1 LALQKTDTW
10 RLKKWFTVYAPKVF
24 NEVQIG
30 EMPASDEKS
39 ALNRTIKVPLST
51 LTKNPAHAYSNVFLK
66 VSDVNGDAAHT
77 NILRIEQSHGYIRSL
92 VRRYRGVADSVVS
105 TTTKEGKGV
114 VFKIIVI
121 TRNRVAH
128 SKTTGIRK
136 ELTEYVRA
144 YAKENELN
152 ALINAVIEGKLQAEI
167 TARIKKIALISKVE
181 VKKLEIR

>member
-1 LALQKTDTW
+1 LAFQKGDTW

-51 LTKNPAHAYSNVFLK
+51 LTKNPAHAYSSVFLK

-77 NILRIEQSHGYIRSL
+77 NIIRIEQSRGYIRSL
-92 VRRYRGVADSVVS
+92 VRRYRGVADSVIS
-105 TTTKEGKGV
+105 TTTKEGKVV
-114 VFKIIVI
+114 VFKMIVI
-121 TRNRVAH
+121 TRSRVAR

-136 ELTEYVRA
+136 ELTEFVRA
-144 YAKENELN
+144 YAKDNELN
-152 ALINAVIEGKLQAEI
+152 TVINAVIEGKLQAEL
-167 TARIKKIALISKVE
+167 TAKIKNIALIFKVE